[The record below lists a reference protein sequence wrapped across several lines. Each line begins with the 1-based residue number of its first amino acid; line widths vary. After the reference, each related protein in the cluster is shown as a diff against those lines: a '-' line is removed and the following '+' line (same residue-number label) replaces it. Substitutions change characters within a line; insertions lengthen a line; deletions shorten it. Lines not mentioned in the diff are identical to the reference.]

1 MKNIFKSAKL
11 VLQMLSVYV
20 GDIITNET
28 KLICI
33 RPSAT
38 ATVLL
43 LK

>member
-20 GDIITNET
+20 GHIITNET
-28 KLICI
+28 LICI